1 MIRFSPN
8 PNRANLI
15 PWQEWGQNAFCE
27 AQAHD
32 KPVMLFLSTFWCRY
46 CQRMDEEAFSETE
59 NIALLRAYFV
69 SIRAENAQ
77 RPDVDC
83 RYNQNGW
90 PTIVFMTPRG
100 KPIVV
105 ANYLPSDQFEELLL
119 RVYMGYQQT
128 KSAADPKDEFLTG
141 NVAPAEARI
150 FAQPKESSLTEIAKM
165 IIELADPVNGGYGRG
180 QKFIE
185 AEAND
190 FLLGRFRATKD
201 SRYLDHVCLT
211 LDRMRESAIHDHK
224 AGAYFRTTTG
234 ADWSQP
240 HREKLLAEQAGLLR
254 NCLRTFRPTQQPVYA
269 EMAEDIMAYLNG
281 TLSNPADGT
290 FYGCEDFLRI
300 SESEGTSSQDFFTIL
315 DPCVYTDANAQTIAA
330 YLEASAVLSKPIC
343 KERALTALEF
353 LWDHCRDA
361 GGGMYHYFDGAP
373 RVHGLLN
380 DQTAMG
386 TALLWAHRVT
396 GDTKYLDRARELA
409 EFVWVRLKN
418 PAGAYYDVST
428 QGPAYLQL
436 RLTLIEQNGPA
447 ASFFLGLA
455 ETTGELRYREA
466 AHWGLSGFTNDV
478 GDYGIHA
485 ATLGQA
491 LGEYLRR

>member
-1 MIRFSPN
+1 
-8 PNRANLI
+8 
-15 PWQEWGQNAFCE
+15 
-27 AQAHD
+27 
-32 KPVMLFLSTFWCRY
+32 
-46 CQRMDEEAFSETE
+46 
-59 NIALLRAYFV
+59 
-69 SIRAENAQ
+69 
-77 RPDVDC
+77 
-83 RYNQNGW
+83 
-90 PTIVFMTPRG
+90 
-100 KPIVV
+100 
-105 ANYLPSDQFEELLL
+105 
-119 RVYMGYQQT
+119 MGYQQT
-128 KSAADPKDEFLTG
+128 KSATDPKNEFLTG

-165 IIELADPVNGGYGRG
+165 MIELADPVNGGYGRG
-180 QKFIE
+180 QKFIQ

-211 LDRMRESAIHDHK
+211 LDGMREGAIHDRK
-224 AGAYFRTTTG
+224 RGAYFRTTTG

-254 NCLRTFRPTQQPVYA
+254 NCLRTFRLTQQAVYA

-281 TLSNPADGT
+281 TLFNPADGT
-290 FYGCEDFLRI
+290 FYGCEDFLRSSASAGSA
-300 SESEGTSSQDFFTIL
+300 SEDFFAVL

-330 YLEASAVLSKPIC
+330 YLEASVVLGKPIYKDC
-343 KERALTALEF
+343 ALTALEF

-361 GGGMYHYFDGAP
+361 GGGMCHYFDGAP
-373 RVHGLLN
+373 HVHGLLN

-386 TALLWAHRVT
+386 TALLRAHGVT
-396 GDTKYLDRARELA
+396 GDAKYLERARELA

-418 PAGAYYDVST
+418 PAGGYYDIST

-447 ASFFLGLA
+447 ASFFLDLA
-455 ETTGELRYREA
+455 EMTGELRYREA
-466 AHWGLSGFTNDV
+466 AHWGLSGFTEDV
-478 GDYGIHA
+478 SAYGIHA

-491 LGEYLRR
+491 LGEYLGR